1 LSELHFDQWANYTG
15 PANWYSLSYPSNW
28 VKDEK
33 EGILQLSPPDGNATL
48 TISCHWK
55 SVPPNT
61 NSESNLEIDFDQLF
75 VKHRNIQSRGPLAI
89 EHESIGYSGEAIIQ
103 KNASWWKGL
112 LASLPGFQKSW
123 HSWNLWLI
131 RERSIQM
138 VVTFFYD
145 PHHSEDFFEAVQVI
159 LHSIQLSLNPA
170 NPPELFANEVLDL
183 AQKKFPLITSQILP
197 GFRLKFGESEMNL
210 TNFYRAYLTTPESF
224 QKQITTALVTILQ
237 INEWGDAQTEPE
249 LSQIQDRIMPILLSR
264 ESWENNFP
272 NFVGESWI
280 ANLAILYV
288 VDESNAYWYI
298 HEKLLRKWNIDQDQ
312 LHQIALNNL
321 DRYFDHNQIELICM
335 SKEEGPNM
343 IIQSRP
349 DAYNASQVLSPSFH
363 QQARRF
369 LGSEFLAGVPNR
381 DFLLAISLSESHVI
395 EKIQHN
401 IASDYLTMDH
411 PLTNQLLVVTA
422 DGVSEYCGVS

>member
-1 LSELHFDQWANYTG
+1 MSELHFDQWANYSG

-28 VKDEK
+28 IKEEK
-33 EGILQLSPPDGNATL
+33 EGILQLSPPDANATL

-55 SVPPNT
+55 SVLPQT
-61 NSESNLEIDFDQLF
+61 NSESSLNIDFDQLF

-103 KNASWWKGL
+103 KDKSWWKAL
-112 LASLPGFQKSW
+112 LSKLPCFQNHW

-131 RERSIQM
+131 KERSIQM
-138 VVTFFYD
+138 VVTFFYEPEQHQD
-145 PHHSEDFFEAVQVI
+145 LFEAVQVI
-159 LHSIQLSLNPA
+159 LHSIQLSLNPS
-170 NPPELFANEVLDL
+170 NPPELFANEVLEL
-183 AQKKFPLITSQILP
+183 AHKKFPLIQSQILP

-210 TNFYRAYLTTPESF
+210 TNFYRAYLTTPDNFE
-224 QKQITTALVTILQ
+224 KQITTALVTILQ
-237 INEWGDAQTEPE
+237 INEWGDAQTEPD

-298 HEKLLRKWNIDQDQ
+298 HEKLLSKWNIDRDQ
-312 LHQIALNNL
+312 LHQIALDNL

-343 IIQSRP
+343 VIQSRP
-349 DAYNASQVLSPSFH
+349 DAYNASQVLSRSFY

-411 PLTNQLLVVTA
+411 PLTDQLLVVTA

>member
-1 LSELHFDQWANYTG
+1 MKE
-15 PANWYSLSYPSNW
+15 
-28 VKDEK
+28 EK

-55 SVPPNT
+55 SVLPQT
-61 NSESNLEIDFDQLF
+61 NSESSLQIDFDQLF
-75 VKHRNIQSRGPLAI
+75 VKHRNILSRGPLAI
-89 EHESIGYSGEAIIQ
+89 AHESIGYSGEAIIQ
-103 KNASWWKGL
+103 KNTSWWKEL
-112 LASLPGFQKSW
+112 LSYLPGFQNHW

-131 RERSIQM
+131 KERSIQM
-138 VVTFFYD
+138 VVTFFYE
-145 PHHSEDFFEAVQVI
+145 PEHHQDLFEAVQVI
-159 LHSIQLSLNPA
+159 LHSIQLSLNPS
-170 NPPELFANEVLDL
+170 NPPDLFANEVLEL
-183 AQKKFPLITSQILP
+183 AHKKFPLINSQILP

-210 TNFYRAYLTTPESF
+210 TNFYRAYLTTPDNFE
-224 QKQITTALVTILQ
+224 KQITTALATILQ

-249 LSQIQDRIMPILLSR
+249 LSEIQDRIMPILLSR
-264 ESWENNFP
+264 ESWKNNFP

-298 HEKLLRKWNIDQDQ
+298 HEKLLRKWNIDQEQ
-312 LHQIALNNL
+312 LHQIALDNL

-343 IIQSRP
+343 VIQSRP
-349 DAYNASQVLSPSFH
+349 DAYNASQVLSRSFY

-411 PLTNQLLVVTA
+411 PLTDHLLVVTA